1 MKNRWLLVSFFT
13 MVMHLGMAAA
23 TYPDSLLTRDAV
35 YRYMFVDPG
44 KSRGIIRTM
53 RERKML
59 PEWKLDLADGNL
71 CFSKCLFNKA
81 LSFYTKSYESEAV
94 QSNDSIKMMLLT
106 RLIETY
112 DVMFDEK
119 NLPRYTHELYDLA
132 KSRKDTVYMAMALF
146 MDGKRT
152 HYQGHHEQGFARCK
166 EAIGML
172 QHMNHFWRK
181 NNVLRAFY
189 GFMAKM
195 YFDDKRYEESLDY
208 SRKQEKA
215 SFLPHNPEILG
226 RQERNLYRVYAIRS
240 SILMAMGR
248 QDEADSAYQQ
258 CISLPHADPY
268 IFRDIVKYL
277 SKRQRYEEM
286 IPYLRQVKA
295 ILTEDSDTLSRNMM
309 LLYYDAGDAF
319 HGMGKFDS
327 ASHYYAEAARM
338 SEKINSL
345 HSRQL
350 KESVYESIEL
360 ERKVVK
366 HERIQ
371 FYAYAGIILLV
382 IAAILY
388 IIYSRRMRERN
399 KLTKQH
405 ILSIMNYRYSTLFE
419 TNGKHLLHTEN
430 PENMDEMVE
439 NLRKLDEDSLKDQEK
454 DPNWRRFH
462 EMDKQV
468 VKNALFRHPNFG
480 RDDLMRLAGV
490 DKSTIAAIIQKYAG
504 TNVPGYINTK
514 RMEYAIVLIK
524 IHPEYTLN
532 AVAEACGIKSAATF
546 IRNFKNV
553 YGMTPSEYRQQME
566 EDNSAPPIL
575 AQNDKNRKN

>member
-1 MKNRWLLVSFFT
+1 
-13 MVMHLGMAAA
+13 
-23 TYPDSLLTRDAV
+23 
-35 YRYMFVDPG
+35 
-44 KSRGIIRTM
+44 M
-53 RERKML
+53 RARKML
-59 PEWKLDLADGNL
+59 PGWKLDLAEGNL
-71 CFSKCLFNKA
+71 CFSQCLFNKA
-81 LSFYTKSYESEAV
+81 LSHYMDAYRSEAV
-94 QSNDSIKMMLLT
+94 QSNDSLKMLTLT

-112 DVMFDEK
+112 DVKFDEK

-152 HYQGHHEQGFARCK
+152 HYQGNQETGFARCK

-172 QHMNHFWRK
+172 QRMNHFWRK

-195 YFDDKRYEESLDY
+195 YFDDKRYEEALDY

-258 CISLPHADPY
+258 CVSLPLADPY
-268 IFRDIVKYL
+268 IFRDIVTYL
-277 SKRQRYEEM
+277 SKRQRFEEM

-295 ILTEDSDTLSRNMM
+295 ILTEDSDTLSRSMM
-309 LLYYDAGDAF
+309 LLYYDTGDAYQ
-319 HGMGKFDS
+319 GMGQFDS

-338 SEKINSL
+338 SEKINSF

-350 KESVYESIEL
+350 KESVRESIDLEHEL
-360 ERKVVK
+360 LK
-366 HERIQ
+366 HERLQ
-371 FYAYAGIILLV
+371 FYVYAGIILLV
-382 IAAILY
+382 IAGILY
-388 IIYSRRMRERN
+388 IIYSKRMRERN

-430 PENMDEMVE
+430 PENVDEMVE
-439 NLRKLDEDSLKDQEK
+439 NLRKLDEDSLKEQEK

-468 VKNALFRHPNFG
+468 VKNGLFRNPNFG

-553 YGMTPSEYRQQME
+553 YGMTPSEYRQQLE
-566 EDNSAPPIL
+566 EDNFAPPIL
-575 AQNDKNRKN
+575 TQNEKNSEKSTN